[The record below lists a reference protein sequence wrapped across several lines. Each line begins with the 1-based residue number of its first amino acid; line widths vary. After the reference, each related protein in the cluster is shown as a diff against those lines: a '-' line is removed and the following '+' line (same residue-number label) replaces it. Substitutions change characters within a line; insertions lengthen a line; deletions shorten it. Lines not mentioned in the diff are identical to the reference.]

1 MQRQIRADKGRIEFP
16 DGTIVEGEGLEA
28 DEWPFRGEG
37 EPPQWR
43 VLGFP
48 LEEVLRKIEILS
60 QATTTLYQG
69 NGEVLL
75 HLVNVGLLL
84 LKSADSEDYLMG
96 EEEPAQA
103 GV

>member
-1 MQRQIRADKGRIEFP
+1 MQSRIRADKGRIEFP
-16 DGTIVEGEGLEA
+16 DGTIVEVQGLEA

-37 EPPQWR
+37 EPRQWR
-43 VLGFP
+43 VFGFT

-60 QATTTLYQG
+60 QPTMTLYQG

-75 HLVNVGLLL
+75 HLINVGLLL

-96 EEEPAQA
+96 EEEPAQS